1 MTVRLRSSLAH
12 GQRTSRKAS
21 LPARF
26 KLNPLFT
33 VAARAACLIGI
44 ATSCGLPAASGAP
57 TLVAAHMTSRT
68 PSNSAANIPSRAQ
81 QADQEDQAAGTMNE
95 DPLREAKAVTD
106 SAALRDSID
115 LLWASGGDT
124 RASSDTTLRY
134 GAPILASMC
143 GAAPALCVPD
153 EYLDAVRSWPR
164 GLSAN
169 AWADSGA
176 DTDAGNDATRFPLA
190 AGASPWTPPEA
201 SYEPRVVARTGQIDH
216 DLHSALAQAD
226 LPADIVA
233 QLEHLFAGRLDA
245 MRVAVPGDG
254 FRVIYERADLS
265 DAVTRHPRLTAAEVR
280 LGDRTYTALW
290 FIAPGSTHGEYY
302 AFDGSL
308 LPGEPFAMPV
318 NYDRISSPFGVRM
331 HPVFGEERFH
341 TGVDLTAR
349 AGAPVL
355 AAAAGTVEFVGV
367 LSGYGRHVVINHG
380 DGYTTC
386 YAHLSS
392 FARGLRAGMQ
402 ITQGERIGA
411 VGRTGVATGPH
422 LHYEVRIN
430 DEPIDPMKLTE
441 RDFTPPL
448 TPAQRFALTQA
459 AGTAHEQLA
468 AMSDNGTRVAS
479 TRPVPLF

>member
-1 MTVRLRSSLAH
+1 VTVRLRSSLAH

-26 KLNPLFT
+26 TLNPLCT
-33 VAARAACLIGI
+33 AAARAAFLIGI
-44 ATSCGLPAASGAP
+44 AASCGLPVASGAP
-57 TLVAAHMTSRT
+57 TLVAAAAHTSSHT
-68 PSNSAANIPSRAQ
+68 PSNRAAGAAPRAR
-81 QADQEDQAAGTMNE
+81 QADQLADTANE
-95 DPLREAKAVTD
+95 PRREADVVTD
-106 SAALRDSID
+106 AAALRDSID
-115 LLWASGGDT
+115 SLWASRGNT
-124 RASSDTTLRY
+124 PAPSETTLRY

-153 EYLDAVRSWPR
+153 EYLDAVRTWPR
-164 GLSAN
+164 AMNTN
-169 AWADSGA
+169 AWVDGQP
-176 DTDAGNDATRFPLA
+176 DTDADSDATRFPLA
-190 AGASPWTPPEA
+190 VTSPWAPPEA
-201 SYEPRVVARTGQIDH
+201 SDESRFVARTGSIEH
-216 DLHSALAQAD
+216 DLHDALTQAD

-245 MRVAVPGDG
+245 APAAVPGDG

-265 DAVTRHPRLTAAEVR
+265 DAVTRHPRLSAAEVR

-290 FIAPGSTHGEYY
+290 YIAPGSTHGEYY

-331 HPVFGEERFH
+331 HPVYGEERFH
-341 TGVDLTAR
+341 TGVDLTAH

-367 LSGYGRHVVINHG
+367 RSGYGRHVVIKHD

-392 FARGLRAGMQ
+392 FARGLREGMQ
-402 ITQGERIGA
+402 IAQGERIGA

-430 DEPIDPMKLTE
+430 DEPVDPLKLTE

-459 AGTAHEQLA
+459 AGTAREQLSA
-468 AMSDNGTRVAS
+468 IADNSTRVAS

>member
-1 MTVRLRSSLAH
+1 VTVRLRSSLAH

-33 VAARAACLIGI
+33 VAARAAFLIGI

-57 TLVAAHMTSRT
+57 TIIASRMNSRT
-68 PSNSAANIPSRAQ
+68 PSSSAANTPSRAQ
-81 QADQEDQAAGTMNE
+81 RAEQDGQAADTANE
-95 DPLREAKAVTD
+95 PRREANVVTD
-106 SAALRDSID
+106 AAALRDSID
-115 LLWASGGDT
+115 SLWASRGDT
-124 RASSDTTLRY
+124 PASSATTLRY

-153 EYLDAVRSWPR
+153 EYLDAVHGWSRAL
-164 GLSAN
+164 GTN
-169 AWADSGA
+169 AWVDSSA
-176 DTDAGNDATRFPLA
+176 ITDAGNDAARFPL
-190 AGASPWTPPEA
+190 AGASPWAPREA
-201 SYEPRVVARTGQIDH
+201 SDESRIVARTGQIDH
-216 DLHSALAQAD
+216 DLHDALTQAD

-245 MRVAVPGDG
+245 ARAAVPGDG
-254 FRVIYERADLS
+254 FRVIYERADQS
-265 DAVTRHPRLTAAEVR
+265 DAVTRRPHLTAAEVR

-290 FIAPGSTHGEYY
+290 FIAPGTTHGEYY

-308 LPGEPFAMPV
+308 LPGEPFAMPLD
-318 NYDRISSPFGVRM
+318 YERISSPFGVRM

-341 TGVDLTAR
+341 TGVDLTAH

-355 AAAAGTVEFVGV
+355 AAAAGTVEFAGV

-392 FARGLRAGMQ
+392 FARGLREGMQ
-402 ITQGERIGA
+402 IAQGERIGS

-430 DEPIDPMKLTE
+430 EKPVDPMKLTG

-459 AGTAHEQLA
+459 AGTVHEQLA
-468 AMSDNGTRVAS
+468 AIPDNSTRVAS
-479 TRPVPLF
+479 TRPAPLF

>member
-1 MTVRLRSSLAH
+1 
-12 GQRTSRKAS
+12 
-21 LPARF
+21 
-26 KLNPLFT
+26 LFT
-33 VAARAACLIGI
+33 AAARAAFLIGM
-44 ATSCGLPAASGAP
+44 AASCGLPAASGAP
-57 TLVAAHMTSRT
+57 TLVAARMT
-68 PSNSAANIPSRAQ
+68 SRAQ
-81 QADQEDQAAGTMNE
+81 QSDQPADAANE
-95 DPLREAKAVTD
+95 PQREANAVTD

-115 LLWASGGDT
+115 LLWASRGDT
-124 RASSDTTLRY
+124 PASSGTTLRY

-153 EYLDAVRSWPR
+153 EYLDAVRTWPR
-164 GLSAN
+164 AMN
-169 AWADSGA
+169 TRAWADSDA
-176 DTDAGNDATRFPLA
+176 DFDSDSGSDATRFPLA
-190 AGASPWTPPEA
+190 GVSPWAPPEA
-201 SYEPRVVARTGQIDH
+201 SDESRVVARTGRIEH
-216 DLHSALAQAD
+216 DLHDALTQAD

-245 MRVAVPGDG
+245 MRAAVPGDG
-254 FRVIYERADLS
+254 FRVIYERADPS

-280 LGDRTYTALW
+280 FGDRTYTALW

-402 ITQGERIGA
+402 IAQGERIGA

-430 DEPIDPMKLTE
+430 DQPVDPMKLTE

-448 TPAQRFALTQA
+448 TPAQRVALTQA

-468 AMSDNGTRVAS
+468 AISDNSTRVAS
-479 TRPVPLF
+479 TRPAPLF

>member
-1 MTVRLRSSLAH
+1 M
-12 GQRTSRKAS
+12 
-21 LPARF
+21 
-26 KLNPLFT
+26 FT
-33 VAARAACLIGI
+33 AAARAAFLIGI

-57 TLVAAHMTSRT
+57 TLVAARTTSRT
-68 PSNSAANIPSRAQ
+68 PSNSAANMPSRAQ
-81 QADQEDQAAGTMNE
+81 QTGQSSDAASETQ
-95 DPLREAKAVTD
+95 READVVNDA
-106 SAALRDSID
+106 SALRDSIGS
-115 LLWASGGDT
+115 LWASPGHAP
-124 RASSDTTLRY
+124 ASSDTTLRY

-153 EYLDAVRSWPR
+153 EYLDAVRTWPR
-164 GLSAN
+164 AMNTN
-169 AWADSGA
+169 AWVDNHADA
-176 DTDAGNDATRFPLA
+176 DADAGNDATRFPLA
-190 AGASPWTPPEA
+190 GASLWATPEP
-201 SYEPRVVARTGQIDH
+201 SYESRFVARTGAIDH
-216 DLHSALAQAD
+216 DLHDALTQAD

-233 QLEHLFAGRLDA
+233 QLEQLFAGRLDA
-245 MRVAVPGDG
+245 ARAAVPGDG
-254 FRVIYERADLS
+254 FRVIYERADAS

-308 LPGEPFAMPV
+308 IPGEPFAMPV

-392 FARGLRAGMQ
+392 FARGLREGMQ
-402 ITQGERIGA
+402 IAQGERIGA

-422 LHYEVRIN
+422 LHYEVRIK
-430 DEPIDPMKLTE
+430 DEPVDPMKLTE

-468 AMSDNGTRVAS
+468 AISDNSTRVAS
-479 TRPVPLF
+479 TRPAPLF